1 MNMNRAAILLLANLL
16 LSTVGFAQ
24 QNELQ
29 SLKMEFET
37 QAKDRTERVK
47 KYIEKT
53 GEPEYFT
60 DNKSN
65 IYQIYDIDETG
76 KPVYIGTTNEGL
88 ARSIGADKLQNGS
101 TLGFNLRGTGIKIGV
116 WDGGTVFGH
125 TDFGTRLIQAD
136 AGSFSEHATHVA
148 GTIGSGGLNASAMGM
163 APESEISS
171 YDWNSD
177 LAEMTSRVTPDET
190 SLLFS
195 NHSYGLLQGWFFN
208 GTSWQWAGNS
218 SISPNE
224 DWRFGFYTTVARN
237 LDQLAF
243 NAPYYSIFWAAGN
256 DRDDRGPNG
265 PPQDGNGGS
274 GYDCL
279 AQEATAKNIFSIGA
293 IRKINNYDGPQS
305 VVMSDFSNWGP
316 TDDGRIK
323 PDLVTPGV
331 SILST
336 VLNNNYGILGGTSMA
351 SPGAAGGLLLMQELY
366 KKLNGKPMRSA
377 TLKALAIQTAKE
389 AGANPGPDFS
399 HGWGVLD
406 VEAAAKTVFN
416 RDDKNIFIEEKELN
430 NGQIYEKLLSPKAGT
445 KITITIAWTD
455 PAGTVSASS
464 LDPTDKKLVNDLD
477 LRLVDESNTE
487 QFPWAM
493 QTGEANFGNA
503 AIKADNQLDNVEK
516 LEFEN
521 AQPRTYK
528 VRVSHK
534 GTLQGGKQSF
544 SIVIKYES
552 NEEGLQT
559 LYWVGNSGQW
569 SDPAKWSAT
578 SGGTGGAGVPN
589 ANTKVVFDENSFASG
604 SHQVNFIQNQTVGSV
619 FSFVNKPVNFNLNS
633 NSLTVEN
640 DFILTNSSLSSSASG
655 ALLLNANFDEQAEI
669 SFNNNNLGNIDLKIN
684 ANGKAIVRG
693 KVSVNSIELSQGEV
707 IFLNAEITT
716 NSMLALPAVTT
727 LTLDGS
733 TFKNIANW
741 QTDVNF
747 QTFTASQTLLEA
759 KEGADINIKNN
770 TFAGT
775 LKFTGSENSLQA
787 DEVNNVLVDGD
798 LHILTSG
805 SYNNWTIEEGS
816 HIRVE
821 HNAKLT
827 LAPTAI
833 IRGSATSRTTLQGV
847 GGKAQ
852 IVFQP
857 RSKVC
862 FDYLNV
868 ENIDITGQ
876 SIVNAGANSNL
887 VNSANWKAD
896 ACQNILFPDYA
907 MSNLCERGLITL
919 EDNSQGQI
927 TNREWSSSNENVTI
941 YNANGVK
948 AYASVP
954 EDGEYTITLAISNT
968 VSEES
973 VTIPITVTP
982 NTLANNELILNG
994 RILFSKL
1001 PGSTYQW
1008 YRDGLPINQA
1018 NQRSYEFKGQDGVYF
1033 VVTTNEDCN
1042 LKSSDLIV
1050 TSVEDKMQQQ
1060 IIVWPIPAQDYI
1072 TISADRVKKVDIKNL
1087 NGKTLVNTTEIP
1099 GDGRI
1104 SISHLTSGLYI
1115 LRIHTPNGTHTTKLI
1130 KQ

>member
-1 MNMNRAAILLLANLL
+1 MNRAVILLLLSVAITNL
-16 LSTVGFAQ
+16 GFAQ

-29 SLKMEFET
+29 SLKLEFET
-37 QAKDRTERVK
+37 QAKERTERVK
-47 KYIEKT
+47 KYVEKT

-65 IYQIYDIDETG
+65 VYQIYDIDETG
-76 KPVYIGTTNEGL
+76 KPIYIGTVNEGL

-125 TDFGTRLIQAD
+125 TDFGTRLFQAD
-136 AGSFSEHATHVA
+136 VGSFSEHATHVA
-148 GTIGSGGLNASAMGM
+148 GTIGSGGLNSSAMGM

-177 LAEMTSRVTPDET
+177 LSEMTARVTPDEN

-195 NHSYGLLQGWFFN
+195 NHSYGLIQGWFFN

-218 SISPNE
+218 SVNPNE

-243 NAPYYSIFWAAGN
+243 SAPYYSIFWAAGN

-293 IRKINNYDGPQS
+293 IRKVNNYEGPQS
-305 VVMSDFSNWGP
+305 VIMSDFSNWGP

-351 SPGAAGGLLLMQELY
+351 SPGAAGGLLLVQELY

-389 AGANPGPDFS
+389 AGSNPGPDFS
-399 HGWGVLD
+399 YGWGVLD

-416 RDDKNIFIEEKELN
+416 RDDKNIFIEENELL
-430 NGQIYEKLLSPKAGT
+430 NGQVYEKTLSPKAGT
-445 KITITIAWTD
+445 KITVTIAWTD
-455 PAGTVSASS
+455 PAGTVSATSV
-464 LDPTDKKLVNDLD
+464 DPTDKKLVNDLD

-493 QTGEANFGNA
+493 QTGEANFGNP

-528 VRVSHK
+528 VRISHK
-534 GTLQGGKQSF
+534 GTLQGGKQAF

-589 ANTKVVFDENSFASG
+589 ANTKVVFDENSFSSG
-604 SHQVNFIQNQTVGSV
+604 SHQVNFAQNQTVGSV
-619 FSFVNKPVNFNLNS
+619 FSFVNKPVSFNLN
-633 NSLTVEN
+633 NATLTVEN
-640 DFILTNSSLSSSASG
+640 DFIITNSSLSSTTTG
-655 ALLLNANFDEQAEI
+655 TLLLNANFDEQAEV
-669 SFNNNNLGNIDLKIN
+669 SFNSNNFQNVNLQVNTT
-684 ANGKAIVRG
+684 GKAIVRG
-693 KVSVNSIELSQGEV
+693 KVSVNAIELNKGEV
-707 IFLNAEITT
+707 NFLNAEVTA
-716 NSMLALPAVTT
+716 NSVVALPAVTSMA
-727 LTLDGS
+727 LDGS

-747 QTFTASQTLLEA
+747 ESFTTSQTVIEA
-759 KEGADINIKNN
+759 KEGADINLKNN
-770 TFAGT
+770 AFAGT
-775 LKFTGSENSLQA
+775 LKFIGSENSLQA
-787 DEVNNVLVDGD
+787 DEVNSVSVDGD

-821 HNAKLT
+821 HNKQLT
-827 LAPTAI
+827 LKPSAI

-876 SIVNAGANSNL
+876 SIVNAGANSSL

-896 ACQNILFPDYA
+896 ACQNILFPDYEV
-907 MSNLCERGLITL
+907 SNLCARGLITL
-919 EDNSQGQI
+919 EDNSQGEI
-927 TNREWSSSNENVTI
+927 TNRVWSSTNENVTI
-941 YNANGVK
+941 YNENGAK

-954 EDGEYTITLAISNT
+954 QAGEYTITLAISNT

-973 VTIPITVTP
+973 VAIPITVTA
-982 NTLANNELILNG
+982 NSLANNELILNG

-1008 YRDGLPINQA
+1008 YRDGLPISQA
-1018 NQRSYEFKGQDGVYF
+1018 TQRSYEFKGQAGVYF
-1033 VVTTNEDCN
+1033 VVTTSEDCN
-1042 LKSSDLIV
+1042 LKSTDLIV
-1050 TSVEDKMQQQ
+1050 TSVGEQNQQQ
-1060 IIVWPIPAQDYI
+1060 VMVWPVPAEDHVN
-1072 TISADRVKKVDIKNL
+1072 ISAERIKQVDIKNL
-1087 NGKTLVNTTEIP
+1087 NGKTFVNTSDIP
-1099 GDGRI
+1099 KDGRL
-1104 SISHLTSGLYI
+1104 SISHLSPGLYVIRVHTTSGTQTI
-1115 LRIHTPNGTHTTKLI
+1115 KLI